1 MTNHSIFCVFF
12 EFIFKYLSFIEPS
25 RAKLFFTDHVNII
38 LLYFIRFLFLSI
50 LKLVKKI
57 EYKKSLKIILRLLKK
72 EFLVLIND
80 FIKIKPK
87 ELA

>member
-1 MTNHSIFCVFF
+1 
-12 EFIFKYLSFIEPS
+12 
-25 RAKLFFTDHVNII
+25 
-38 LLYFIRFLFLSI
+38 
-50 LKLVKKI
+50 LVKKI